1 MKLKPVLYPIAAIY
15 GSVIWLRNFCFDVGL
30 FKSQSITGKS
40 ICIGN
45 LAVGGTGKSPHIA
58 YLIQFLQNQSAIQVL
73 SRGYGRQR
81 KGYREVFST
90 STAQDVGDEP
100 LMLKQQFPNNTT
112 IVVCENRRYGIEQ
125 LKKKN
130 PNALILLDDAFQHR
144 WVKPGLN
151 IILNTFDRP
160 LEEDALLPVGR
171 LRDRPCQLKRA
182 QALVITKCPDFS
194 TFDQNL
200 IKARY
205 EKYKIPVFFSRYTY
219 LPLKAL
225 TDHQSSAVDRIIL
238 VSAIA
243 HPEALGQAFNSQQ
256 EILFKSFKDHHSYT
270 PQDIKEIHHFFDT
283 FADGKTVL
291 VTTAKD
297 WVKLNT
303 LLSPQDRKS
312 YPWMLL
318 DFKIEWSDEQA
329 FNQFIK
335 TYVDAN

>member
-1 MKLKPVLYPIAAIY
+1 MKLKPVLYPIAALY
-15 GSVIWLRNFCFDVGL
+15 GLVVWLRNFCFDIGFV
-30 FKSQSITGKS
+30 KSQPIPGKS

-58 YLIQFLQNQSAIQVL
+58 YLIELLQKNASIQVL
-73 SRGYGRQR
+73 SRGYGRLS
-81 KGYREVFST
+81 KGFKEVKIT

-100 LMLKQQFPNNTT
+100 LMLKQQFHKDTT
-112 IVVCENRRYGIEQ
+112 IVVCENRRFGVQQ

-160 LEEDALLPVGR
+160 LVKDALIPVGR
-171 LRDRPCQLKRA
+171 LRDRPYQLKRA
-182 QALVITKCPDFS
+182 QALVITKCPDFH
-194 TFDQNL
+194 TFDQDL
-200 IKARY
+200 IKVQY
-205 EKYKIPVFFSRYTY
+205 KKYKIPVFFSRYTY

-225 TDHQSSAVDRIIL
+225 TDKQSSTIDRIIL

-243 HPEALGQAFNSQQ
+243 HPETLGQAFNSQQ
-256 EILFKSFKDHHSYT
+256 EIHYKSFKDHHSYT
-270 PQDIKEIHHFFDT
+270 AQEIKEIHHFFDT
-283 FADGKTVL
+283 FADDKTVL

-329 FNQFIK
+329 FKQFIK

>member
-15 GSVIWLRNFCFDVGL
+15 GLVVWLRNFFFDIGL
-30 FKSQSITGKS
+30 FKSQPIPGKS

-58 YLIQFLQNQSAIQVL
+58 YLIQSLQNQVPIQVL
-73 SRGYGRQR
+73 SRGYGRQS
-81 KGYREVFST
+81 KGYRDVFPT
-90 STAQDVGDEP
+90 SKAQEVGDEP
-100 LMLKQQFPNNTT
+100 LMLKQQFPHDTT
-112 IVVCENRRYGIEQ
+112 IVVCENRRYGVEQ

-160 LEEDALLPVGR
+160 LEKDALLPVGR
-171 LRDRPCQLKRA
+171 LRDRLFQLNRA
-182 QALVITKCPDFS
+182 QALVITKCPDFH
-194 TFDQNL
+194 TFNQDL
-200 IKARY
+200 IRAQY
-205 EKYKIPVFFSRYTY
+205 EKYKIPIFFSRYTY

-225 TDHQSSAVDRIIL
+225 TDKQSSTIDRVVL

-243 HPEALGQAFNSQQ
+243 HPEVLGQAFDAQQ
-256 EILFKSFKDHHSYT
+256 EIHFKSFKDHHSYT

-329 FNQFIK
+329 FNLFIQ